1 MKVLLTI
8 LFSSIFALSA
18 FAYQPAA
25 GEMVSPLLKEFTV
38 YPNPTSGQLTLTLET
53 MEEVNGPLT
62 LKVYSLI
69 GQEMMKENI
78 MPFDGVKQM
87 RLDLSSLPKGLYMI
101 EISNGDKSRIKRVSV
116 I

>member
-1 MKVLLTI
+1 MKTLLTI

-18 FAYQPAA
+18 FAYQPV
-25 GEMVSPLLKEFTV
+25 EEDMVSPFLKEFSV
-38 YPNPTSGQLTLTLET
+38 YPNPTSGNLTLT
-53 MEEVNGPLT
+53 MEMSEGFEGPVT

-78 MPFDGVKQM
+78 APFSGVKQM
-87 RLDLSSLPKGLYMI
+87 RLDLSSLPKGLYMV
-101 EISNGDKSRIKRVSV
+101 EISNGDKSRVKRISV